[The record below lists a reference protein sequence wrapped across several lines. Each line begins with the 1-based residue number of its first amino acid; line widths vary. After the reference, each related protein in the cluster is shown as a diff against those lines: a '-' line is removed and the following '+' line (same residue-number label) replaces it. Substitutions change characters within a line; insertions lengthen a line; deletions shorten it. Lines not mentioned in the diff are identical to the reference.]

1 MAVAPT
7 GRRSAV
13 RLHVPRVRFPIQDGH
28 QPAVLA
34 GPNTERQTDGATG
47 VHQ

>member
-7 GRRSAV
+7 GCRGAV
-13 RLHVPRVRFPIQDGH
+13 RLHVPRVRFAIQDGH
-28 QPAVLA
+28 QLAVLT